1 MQDVGYD
8 NRNAMLGLATF
19 TFLIIIYFLRIFLVI
34 LMKLIS
40 KILRGRFYSKE
51 ISGYI
56 SKNLSFNPI
65 LSMSIEGFFDF
76 MIFGYLNMKT
86 AEFTTNGEFLGFS
99 FGTFSLL
106 ASGLILPI
114 ILIVALII
122 YYKNKLKKEDFE
134 KKWGA
139 LFEMVKTKNISSRIY
154 MIIFYIRRMIILAS
168 CFFAP
173 N

>member
-1 MQDVGYD
+1 MKDVGYD

-19 TFLIIIYFLRIFLVI
+19 TFLIIIYFLRLFLVI

-40 KILRGRFYSKE
+40 FILGGRFYSKE
-51 ISGYI
+51 IYGYI

-65 LSMSIEGFFDF
+65 LSMSVEGFFDF

-99 FGTFSLL
+99 FGIFSLL

-114 ILIVALII
+114 TLIVALIV
-122 YYKNKLKKEDFE
+122 YSKYKLKKVDFE

-139 LFEMVKTKNISSRIY
+139 LFEMVKMKNISGRIY
-154 MIIFYIRRMIILAS
+154 MIIFYIRRMIILAF

-173 N
+173 S

>member
-1 MQDVGYD
+1 MQNIGYD

-19 TFLIIIYFLRIFLVI
+19 TFLIIIYFVKLIIVI

-40 KILRGRFYSKE
+40 FILGGKFYSKY
-51 ISGYI
+51 IYGYI

-76 MIFGYLNMKT
+76 MIFGYLNIKT

-99 FGTFSLL
+99 FGIFSLF

-114 ILIVALII
+114 ILVVALIV
-122 YYKNKLKKEDFE
+122 YYKYKLEKKDFD

-139 LFEMVKTKNISSRIY
+139 LFLMLK
-154 MIIFYIRRMIILAS
+154 M
-168 CFFAP
+168 
-173 N
+173 